1 MTIPIPVLDDRSF
14 DQLVAE
20 AKARIPVHTPE
31 WTNLNDS
38 DPGITIVE
46 LFAFLT
52 ENLLYRSNRIPEANR
67 IKFLTM
73 LGVSLQ
79 PASPGSGLVTFSN
92 DRGPLQP
99 PLALPAG
106 TALQAG
112 QVPFISTIG
121 LDVLPVTA
129 APYYKAPQTLDTAT
143 QAQYQL
149 LYQTFLDS
157 SSDVLTFYQPVALP
171 SPATGTPDPVVD
183 LGDPVNGT
191 IDRSLWLAILAP
203 KNTDPNDVR
212 AAIAGQTLS
221 IGVYPA
227 TQTPGEVLAPMT
239 TGGPGVDPGLVFEI
253 AAPES
258 DPSGYGIGPANY
270 ARLPITYADP
280 VLQAPG
286 PRARPRPPPRGTA
299 PAGAAVSAGSARRQP
314 PPYWPPTLPAV
325 SRQAASPGSG

>member
-67 IKFLTM
+67 VKFLTM
-73 LGVSLQ
+73 LGISLQ
-79 PASPGSGLVTFSN
+79 PASPGSGLVAFSN

-112 QVPFISTIG
+112 QVPFLTHNRPG
-121 LDVLPVTA
+121 CPAGHRGPVLQGA
-129 APYYKAPQTLDTAT
+129 ADSRHRQT

-157 SSDVLTFYQPVALP
+157 SSDVLSFYQPVALP
-171 SPATGTPDPVVD
+171 PPATGKPDPVVN

-203 KNTDPNDVR
+203 QQTDPDVVR
-212 AAIAGQTLS
+212 AAIAGQNPVDRRLPRDADAGRGAGAHDHGRTGRRSRAGVRDRRSGTRSVRVRRPGLRDRSGQLRPAADHLRRPGPGRHPAWYRSPFRPTSSSCCGIS
-221 IGVYPA
+221 ILRRKAPA
-227 TQTPGEVLAPMT
+227 TTRPGWTTP
-239 TGGPGVDPGLVFEI
+239 
-253 AAPES
+253 
-258 DPSGYGIGPANY
+258 
-270 ARLPITYADP
+270 R
-280 VLQAPG
+280 
-286 PRARPRPPPRGTA
+286 
-299 PAGAAVSAGSARRQP
+299 
-314 PPYWPPTLPAV
+314 
-325 SRQAASPGSG
+325 

>member
-73 LGVSLQ
+73 LGISLQ
-79 PASPGSGLVTFSN
+79 PASPGNGLVAFSN

-99 PLALPAG
+99 PLARPAG

-112 QVPFISTIG
+112 QVPFLTQTG

-157 SSDVLTFYQPVALP
+157 SSDVLSFYQPVALP
-171 SPATGTPDPVVD
+171 PPATGKPDPVVD

-191 IDRSLWLAILAP
+191 IDSSLWLAILAP
-203 KNTDPNDVR
+203 KNTDPDDVR
-212 AAIAGQTLS
+212 AAIAGQTLFDRCL
-221 IGVYPA
+221 
-227 TQTPGEVLAPMT
+227 PGDANA
-239 TGGPGVDPGLVFEI
+239 GPGAGPHDHGRAGCRSRAGVRDRRPGTRFVRALRPGLRDRSGQLRPAADHLRQPGPGGTRRGTGHPPALP
-253 AAPES
+253 AAP
-258 DPSGYGIGPANY
+258 
-270 ARLPITYADP
+270 
-280 VLQAPG
+280 
-286 PRARPRPPPRGTA
+286 
-299 PAGAAVSAGSARRQP
+299 AVEFRS
-314 PPYWPPTLPAV
+314 
-325 SRQAASPGSG
+325 